1 MEIIFHLRGAVLAE
15 DFKDIAT
22 DKLKSLDRFSVLVQG
37 IKVEIKH
44 EANPRFGK
52 SSHIVTLTTH
62 GSGPFVRG
70 EAQGFNDLA
79 AFDLAVKILNFSL
92 ERCTSGQRITTMKV
106 FAIKNNY
113 QKSPPK

>member
-1 MEIIFHLRGAVLAE
+1 MEIIFHPRGAVLAE
-15 DFKDIAT
+15 DFKGIAT
-22 DKLKSLDRFSVLVQG
+22 DKLKSLDRFSVLVEG

-52 SSHIVTLTTH
+52 SSHIVTLTTP

-79 AFDLAVKILNFSL
+79 AFDLAVKNL
-92 ERCTSGQRITTMKV
+92 ELQFRKMHERAKDVDHESVRDK
-106 FAIKNNY
+106 K
-113 QKSPPK
+113 